1 MWTEAW
7 VHVSAVSLLPH
18 PELQLLHR
26 ESGFGEG
33 DLRLVCEALAG
44 SRAWLRSWTVWLVTS
59 GQVLSFSESPLHLSD
74 GHYINSYSDL
84 KMYCLGQNA
93 LL

>member
-1 MWTEAW
+1 M
-7 VHVSAVSLLPH
+7 SLQYHCFTTLSFSFCT
-18 PELQLLHR
+18 LSQALGRMKLWQA
-26 ESGFGEG
+26 
-33 DLRLVCEALAG
+33 LVCEALAG
-44 SRAWLRSWTVWLVTS
+44 SGAWLRSWTVWLVIS
-59 GQVLSFSESPLHLSD
+59 GKALSFSESPLHLSD